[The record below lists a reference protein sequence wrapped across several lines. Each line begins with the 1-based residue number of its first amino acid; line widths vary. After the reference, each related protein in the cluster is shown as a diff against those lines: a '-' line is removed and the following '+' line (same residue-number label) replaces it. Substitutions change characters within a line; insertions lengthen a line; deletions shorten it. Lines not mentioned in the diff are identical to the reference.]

1 MKTHFYATWGCLV
14 LFLVPSPTGSYRNF
28 LPCSHWKLCCFFLG
42 DFTKSHSKVIF
53 FDFTC
58 VWVLF
63 RSLTQISM
71 LNHVPYFSNIGNR
84 VKYQNVNSLFFNLG
98 SLFLFP
104 VLLSTASFRNLQF
117 RFWFLTPIAML
128 KKVPQPQLT
137 QIYASGQ
144 RVSPRLRFK

>member
-1 MKTHFYATWGCLV
+1 MLNKVLRFTKIENRVKYQNENSLPCNLALFG
-14 LFLVPSPTGSYRNF
+14 LFLVPSPTGSYRNV
-28 LPCSHWKLCCFFLG
+28 LPCSCSHWKLCCFFLG
-42 DFTKSHSKVIF
+42 YFTKSHSKVIV

-63 RSLTQISM
+63 RCLTQISM

-104 VLLSTASFRNLQF
+104 VLLSTASFRNL
-117 RFWFLTPIAML
+117 
-128 KKVPQPQLT
+128 
-137 QIYASGQ
+137 
-144 RVSPRLRFK
+144 

>member
-53 FDFTC
+53 YDFTC

-63 RSLTQISM
+63 RCLTQISM
-71 LNHVPYFSNIGNR
+71 LNHVPYFSSIGNR

-98 SLFLFP
+98 LFIFCFGFYHLQDLF
-104 VLLSTASFRNLQF
+104 
-117 RFWFLTPIAML
+117 
-128 KKVPQPQLT
+128 
-137 QIYASGQ
+137 QIYGFAFG
-144 RVSPRLRFK
+144 F